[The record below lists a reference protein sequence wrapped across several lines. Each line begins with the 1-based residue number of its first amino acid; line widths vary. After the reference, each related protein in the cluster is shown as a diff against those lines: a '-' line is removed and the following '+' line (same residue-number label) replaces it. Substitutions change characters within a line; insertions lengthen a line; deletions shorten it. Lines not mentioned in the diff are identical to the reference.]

1 MLRCNIHQV
10 LQGCDPRRGSC
21 HRRPISW
28 LFQAGREPLEHGR
41 RRHGMVQT
49 GSARPD
55 DSQQADRYGEIG
67 APGMPVVW
75 AFRTKKLHR
84 PTCGQGA
91 SSPTLQAQAEGGMSK
106 CRPGFKL
113 EGGTMKSFVRFLAAA
128 ALTVAGATGA
138 LAQAKEWK
146 EVRIG
151 TEGAYPPY
159 NNLNAKKELEGYEI
173 DYANLLCEKMKVKCT
188 WVVQDWDGIIPALL
202 ANKYDIIIAGMNAT
216 DERKKQVEFTAVYN
230 KTPIWMVGPKA
241 TKGNDITPAALKG
254 KAVGAQGSTIH
265 ANFLEKFYKDS
276 NPRLYPTQEEAN
288 LDLIN
293 GRLDYIVADALAL
306 SDFLNGKGKDCCRL
320 IAEVPRDAAIHGPGV
335 AGAIR
340 KADTALK
347 ALFDKAIAETL
358 ADGSNKKLE
367 DKWFKLAA
375 TN

>member
-1 MLRCNIHQV
+1 
-10 LQGCDPRRGSC
+10 
-21 HRRPISW
+21 
-28 LFQAGREPLEHGR
+28 
-41 RRHGMVQT
+41 
-49 GSARPD
+49 
-55 DSQQADRYGEIG
+55 
-67 APGMPVVW
+67 
-75 AFRTKKLHR
+75 
-84 PTCGQGA
+84 
-91 SSPTLQAQAEGGMSK
+91 
-106 CRPGFKL
+106 
-113 EGGTMKSFVRFLAAA
+113 MKGFVRFLAAA
-128 ALTVAGATGA
+128 AVTVAGVTGA

-159 NNLNAKKELEGYEI
+159 NNLNAKKELEGFEI
-173 DYANLLCEKMKVKCT
+173 DYANLLCERMKVKCT

-241 TKGNDITPAALKG
+241 TKTNDITPAALKG

-306 SDFLNGKGKDCCRL
+306 SDFLNGKGKECCKL
-320 IAEVPRDAAIHGPGV
+320 IAEVPRDPAIHGPGV

-367 DKWFKLAA
+367 EKWFKLAA